1 VQLNDSKNVDESEI
15 KEVPINDFILPPR
28 GDSQVQDFDLLAHIE
43 DEIIKEDD
51 SDASGADDFDEEEAP

>member
-1 VQLNDSKNVDESEI
+1 M
-15 KEVPINDFILPPR
+15 PINDFILPPR